1 MAVSYH
7 DSVMTVRS
15 VLHKKDLPCADDPDK
30 PMIHSVLPLEGQIA
44 FVQLAIRFY
53 IYGFNIYGYFPLR
66 ADPEDEKVMARIS
79 EFLHRANLGLRNGNF
94 ELDYRD
100 GEIRFKTLVLTK
112 EADELS
118 EETVLE
124 HIGFTGAMTTRYGPG
139 LMRMIAGNC
148 SPEEAVSRC
157 EQDLWEGAEDEEMS
171 FEERQAR
178 MAAERARR
186 APNRNAE
193 DDEDHDNDPHD
204 DDPYDD
210 EEDGS
215 DNHEGYEN
223 SDDDGYDDDSVSL
236 IREEQRERFLERLQE
251 ELDRAMEAMT
261 EEQRK
266 KQTEQET
273 EEEFPF

>member
-157 EQDLWEGAEDEEMS
+157 EQDLWEGAEDEE
-171 FEERQAR
+171 
-178 MAAERARR
+178 
-186 APNRNAE
+186 
-193 DDEDHDNDPHD
+193 DHDNDPHD

-223 SDDDGYDDDSVSL
+223 SDDGYDDDSVSL